1 MSDLHGIRPDRHD
14 RGVRGFLHLL
24 RDNGGSRFS
33 TYTTAELETAMRQSR
48 GERPGGQFRSGVDLR
63 AAQDSRVQ
71 LPHRLL
77 RQHRDRPMDGCDG
90 LQDSLQFTAAS
101 RHGQLDSESGSA
113 PRDRFGLPGVLR
125 AQPHPEDVSLETGVV
140 ATRNIICYHHSDL
153 RGVEEVVGQETSGRL
168 LG

>member
-1 MSDLHGIRPDRHD
+1 M
-14 RGVRGFLHLL
+14 RGFLHLL
-24 RDNGGSRFS
+24 RGNGGTRFS
-33 TYTTAELETAMRQSR
+33 TYTTAGLETAMRQSG

-63 AAQDSRVQ
+63 AAKDSRIH
-71 LPHRLL
+71 LPHRLF

-125 AQPHPEDVSLETGVV
+125 ALHEPHPEDVSLETGVV
-140 ATRNIICYHHSDL
+140 ATWNTICYHHSDL
-153 RGVEEVVGQETSGRL
+153 RGVEEVVGQKTSGRL
-168 LG
+168 VG